1 MSNLLNQAVA
11 NSPPVKP
18 IDTVRAALE
27 KMKSQFQMVLPKHIT
42 AERLFRVAMT
52 AIQQTPKLLECD
64 RQSLYS
70 AVMRSAQLG
79 LEPDGILGQAY
90 LIPFK
95 GKVQFI
101 AGYKGL
107 IDLARRS
114 GEVSNIIAK
123 EVCENDEFEVDFSK
137 EIPFVHKPELYGDR
151 GEVTHFWAMARFKD
165 GGFHWDYMTKEEVIA
180 IRDGSSGWKSAVQFA
195 KRDAEGKITEINS
208 PWENHFNEMG
218 KKTAIRRIAKFL
230 PMSVQRAA
238 AFDELADA
246 GKPVAINDYGEV
258 VIDDTVIDNETGEQG
273 KPKGKLDEFG
283 GTLKRTGGKKRAQA
297 QTSTSE
303 TEDVAAPTVED
314 YLEDIANVPTVEG
327 LDHKFTQASEHYK
340 DDAAAMAQFTLA
352 RTERKKALEVPKA
365 DVPPPQPGSGKKL
378 FAHADKSE
386 GAAA

>member
-1 MSNLLNQAVA
+1 MSNLPNQAVA

-123 EVCENDEFEVDFSK
+123 EVCENDEFDVDFSK
-137 EIPFVHKPELYGDR
+137 EIPFIHKPQLHGDR
-151 GEVTHFWAMARFKD
+151 GRVTHFWAMARFKD
-165 GGFHWDYMTKEEVIA
+165 GGFH
-180 IRDGSSGWKSAVQFA
+180 
-195 KRDAEGKITEINS
+195 
-208 PWENHFNEMG
+208 
-218 KKTAIRRIAKFL
+218 
-230 PMSVQRAA
+230 
-238 AFDELADA
+238 
-246 GKPVAINDYGEV
+246 
-258 VIDDTVIDNETGEQG
+258 
-273 KPKGKLDEFG
+273 
-283 GTLKRTGGKKRAQA
+283 
-297 QTSTSE
+297 
-303 TEDVAAPTVED
+303 
-314 YLEDIANVPTVEG
+314 
-327 LDHKFTQASEHYK
+327 
-340 DDAAAMAQFTLA
+340 
-352 RTERKKALEVPKA
+352 
-365 DVPPPQPGSGKKL
+365 
-378 FAHADKSE
+378 
-386 GAAA
+386 

>member
-1 MSNLLNQAVA
+1 MSNLPNQAVA

-165 GGFHWDYMTKEEVIA
+165 GSFHWDYMTKDEVIA
-180 IRDGSSGWKSAVQFA
+180 IRDGSSGWKSAMQYA
-195 KRDAEGKITEINS
+195 KRDEEGNVAEINS
-208 PWENHFNEMG
+208 PWAQHFNEMG
-218 KKTAIRRIAKFL
+218 KKTVIRRIAKFL

-258 VIDDTVIDNETGEQG
+258 VIDDTVIENEPGEATKG
-273 KPKGKLDEFG
+273 KSKLDEFAG
-283 GTLKRTGGKKRAQA
+283 APKRGPRKRAEAKTQA
-297 QTSTSE
+297 ASE
-303 TEDVAAPTVED
+303 TETVAAPSVED
-314 YLEDIANVPTVEG
+314 YLEDIANAPTAEG
-327 LDHKFTQASEHYK
+327 LDFKFAEASLHYNE
-340 DDAAAMAQFTLA
+340 DAAAMAQLTLA
-352 RTERKKALEVPKA
+352 KTERKKALEVPQGE
-365 DVPPPQPGSGKKL
+365 VVPPQPGSGKKL
-378 FAHADKSE
+378 FAHPEKTE
-386 GAAA
+386 GVAA

>member
-1 MSNLLNQAVA
+1 MSNLPHQAVA

-90 LIPFK
+90 LIPFN

-151 GEVTHFWAMARFKD
+151 GQVTHFWAMARFKD
-165 GGFHWDYMTKEEVIA
+165 GGFHWDYMTKDEVIA
-180 IRDGSSGWKSAVQFA
+180 IRDGSSGWKSSLKYA
-195 KRDAEGKITEINS
+195 KRDESGNVTEVNS
-208 PWENHFNEMG
+208 PWFAHFNEMG
-218 KKTAIRRIAKFL
+218 KKTVIRRIAKFL

-258 VIDDTVIDNETGEQG
+258 IIDDTVIDNETGEVG
-273 KPKGKLDEFG
+273 KTKGKLDEFA
-283 GTLKRTGGKKRAQA
+283 GTQKKTRKRATAQA
-297 QTSTSE
+297 STES
-303 TEDVAAPTVED
+303 EDVAPPTVED
-314 YLEDIANVPTVEG
+314 YLEDIANVPTAEG
-327 LDHKFTQASEHYK
+327 LDHKFAQASEHYK
-340 DDAAAMAQFTLA
+340 DDAAAMAQITLA
-352 RTERKKALEVPKA
+352 RTERKKALEAPKA
-365 DVPPPQPGSGKKL
+365 EVVPPQPGKKL
-378 FAHADKSE
+378 FEKPSE
-386 GAAA
+386 PEGVAA